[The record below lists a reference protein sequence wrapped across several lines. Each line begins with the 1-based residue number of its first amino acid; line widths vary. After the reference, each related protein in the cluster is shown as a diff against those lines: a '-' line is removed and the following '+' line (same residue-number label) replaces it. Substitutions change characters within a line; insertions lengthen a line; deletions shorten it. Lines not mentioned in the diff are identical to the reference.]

1 MEAREK
7 IVALMPKYCSYRKLA
22 KAISRHNKI
31 SYGMVSK
38 IYHKKVEDISHENF
52 IAIEKVYAQHF
63 GKHE

>member
-7 IVALMPKYCSYRKLA
+7 IMELMPKYCSYRKLA

-38 IYHKKVEDISHENF
+38 IYHEQVNDISHENF
-52 IAIEKVYAQHF
+52 IAIDKVWRQHF
-63 GKHE
+63 G